1 MVQTNYNN
9 SKFMFVYGS
18 HIVICFLLAYGWIF
32 RNKLWLE
39 FLIMASIYIQTMYGL
54 FNGCICTR
62 LERKYNKWR
71 KDNRS
76 TIVDP
81 ILKFFNIE
89 RKRSNI
95 DYVTGLVVNIG
106 LITAIIHR
114 YIFF

>member
-1 MVQTNYNN
+1 MVKTYYND
-9 SKFMFVYGS
+9 SKFYLVYGI
-18 HIVICFLLAYGWIF
+18 HIIICFLLVYGWIF

-62 LERKYNKWR
+62 LERKYNKSR

-81 ILKFFNIE
+81 ILNFMNVE

-95 DYVTGLVVNIG
+95 DYVTGLFVNIG
-106 LITAIIHR
+106 LISTILHR
-114 YIFF
+114 YYFF